1 MVEWHHWFNGHEFE
15 QGLGD
20 GERQGSLAC
29 YSPWGGRELNMNQQM
44 NNNNI
49 FLYDLVLLGNL
60 HNWDHTTLVLL

>member
-1 MVEWHHWFNGHEFE
+1 MVEWHHWLNGHEFE